1 MVWTVFA
8 AASVV
13 LLGLSAGVF
22 YGFSSFIMSGL
33 GRASDEAAG
42 AAMNGIN
49 ETAPLPAFMS
59 VFFGALVVPAATG
72 IWGLVDGRDGG
83 TWVLAAAAVYL
94 VGTFGVTAALN
105 VPLNNRLLAAH
116 DKAAGW
122 RAYRRPWT
130 AWNHVRTLAGVVAT
144 VLATV
149 GLL

>member
-1 MVWTVFA
+1 MVWTIFA
-8 AASVV
+8 VASVV

-22 YGFSSFIMSGL
+22 FGFSSFVMSGL
-33 GRASDEAAG
+33 ARASDEAAG
-42 AAMNGIN
+42 EAMTGIN

-59 VFFGALVVPAATG
+59 IFFGALLVPAATG
-72 IWGLVDGRDGG
+72 IWGLVEGHDGG
-83 TWVLAAAAVYL
+83 VWILAAAAVYL
-94 VGTFGVTAALN
+94 VGTFGVTMALN

-130 AWNHVRTLAGVVAT
+130 SWNHLRTLAGVVAT
-144 VLATV
+144 TLAAV